1 MNVLKE
7 QEPHILSSRIVDK
20 EEQRN
25 LGHGQTDALGATHLS
40 PLSAKK
46 FCLAE
51 GGELEGLEEA
61 V

>member
-1 MNVLKE
+1 MPN
-7 QEPHILSSRIVDK
+7 ILSSRSVDK

-25 LGHGQTDALGATHLS
+25 LGHGQTGALGATHLL